1 MRAWPAIIN
10 GDDNMKLILLGPPGA
25 GKGTQAQFLV
35 EKYNLPQIST
45 GDLLRK
51 AVAEGTEL
59 GKIAKEYMD
68 AGKLGPDDLILSL
81 VKERMDKPDCAGG
94 YILDGY
100 PRNLAQAEAMEKLA
114 TVDVVIN
121 LNVPMEELVS
131 RLTSR
136 RTCSKCN
143 AVYNLTA
150 RPPKIDGKCD
160 TCGGDLY
167 QRDDDNVETV
177 SKRLET
183 YNSQTAPLID
193 HYTNNGLIKNIDAT
207 QGMENTHKFIVEILE
222 AL

>member
-1 MRAWPAIIN
+1 
-10 GDDNMKLILLGPPGA
+10 MKLILLGPPGA

-35 EKYNLPQIST
+35 EKYGWPQIST

-68 AGKLGPDDLILSL
+68 AGKLGPDDLILAL
-81 VKERMDKPDCAGG
+81 VKERIEKPDCSGG

-100 PRNLAQAEAMEKLA
+100 PRNIAQAKAMEELDK
-114 TVDVVIN
+114 VDVVIN
-121 LNVPMEELVS
+121 LEVPMDELVN

-136 RTCSKCN
+136 RTCKGCN

-150 RPPKIDGKCD
+150 RPPKTEGKCD
-160 TCGGDLY
+160 TCGGELY

-183 YNSQTAPLID
+183 YNAQTAPLIEY
-193 HYTNNGLIKNIDAT
+193 YTDNGMIRNIDAT
-207 QGMENTHKFIVEILE
+207 QGMQNTHKFIVEVLE
-222 AL
+222 SL